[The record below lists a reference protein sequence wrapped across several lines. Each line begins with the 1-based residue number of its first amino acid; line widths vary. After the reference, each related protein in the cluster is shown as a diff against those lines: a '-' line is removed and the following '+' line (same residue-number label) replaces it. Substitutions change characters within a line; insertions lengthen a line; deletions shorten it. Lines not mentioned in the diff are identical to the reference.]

1 METHPIVDKSHKLKC
16 QTFVLVAAMLL
27 AILVR
32 SKICATAVAGYERS
46 TLSLAARTNKR
57 TPIHTEVTE
66 QSCTRA
72 PQGDAVVHGFV
83 GRRAYH
89 RPRVCCELSHCAG
102 EACMYSA
109 AVRERWH
116 FLDCFPEAPP
126 FSTHIFLCVTDTF
139 AYALVVQTRGPYKN
153 FSSAVRALT
162 GFAGE
167 PKATTSGGRSHTTT
181 APAPTTVCSPMVF
194 P

>member
-46 TLSLAARTNKR
+46 NLSLAARTNKR

-66 QSCTRA
+66 QSCARA

-102 EACMYSA
+102 EACMCSA
-109 AVRERWH
+109 AVRE
-116 FLDCFPEAPP
+116 
-126 FSTHIFLCVTDTF
+126 
-139 AYALVVQTRGPYKN
+139 
-153 FSSAVRALT
+153 
-162 GFAGE
+162 
-167 PKATTSGGRSHTTT
+167 
-181 APAPTTVCSPMVF
+181 
-194 P
+194 